1 MERYW
6 EILSKVFTLIPTYSN
21 QISKEDIPNTNG
33 VYKGIGEKA
42 CNRIMSQLLKI
53 IYDLKYRSYVP
64 GVETQ
69 VKNESAYWDYR
80 KINNIHIYLINT
92 RLFIHNHSDRPMQ
105 RYNEI
110 SKMIIIKDYKRADR

>member
-1 MERYW
+1 MSGLVYNAEPVVVELGQIWFHMKNIRAVVEKMERYW

-64 GVETQ
+64 GME
-69 VKNESAYWDYR
+69 
-80 KINNIHIYLINT
+80 
-92 RLFIHNHSDRPMQ
+92 P
-105 RYNEI
+105 
-110 SKMIIIKDYKRADR
+110 